1 MKISLL
7 THSISSPLEE
17 HAEALSLNFLKKI
30 LCLYGLFRTLYWAY
44 ALGKAA
50 AKVRDQGF

>member
-30 LCLYGLFRTLYWAY
+30 LCLYGLFRTLYRAY